1 MAWMS
6 SKMPQQEIKG
16 LLCHTAEKE
25 YSVWSGHCAPNVFGL
40 YRCSF
45 FFEIR
50 GRGLWVTDGGEQLWE
65 FTFQSDGLRAVE
77 VQQRGEGAA
86 VRVVLQQ
93 VLHQGERRSASLL
106 SVLFPVA
113 SLQPWQRCR
122 DITDMCHRQGGR
134 AHAWRTRP
142 LTGKAGIIA
151 VFFFVFFQFCFFRL
165 GGVVRG
171 ERRGST
177 QKNRKKMKHA
187 DDAAR
192 VTEQSQCA
200 DSKGLCT
207 STERGEEKYRK
218 YISGW
223 FFRLLLLCC
232 RQCGAVHVIYSSIIC
247 SSTSHPAAYHLQ
259 QY

>member
-1 MAWMS
+1 MSQSEKDNNHAPCSTAWMS

-50 GRGLWVTDGGEQLWE
+50 GRGLWVTDGGEELWE

-93 VLHQGERRSASLL
+93 ALHQGERRSASLL
-106 SVLFPVA
+106 SVLLPVA

-142 LTGKAGIIA
+142 LTG
-151 VFFFVFFQFCFFRL
+151 
-165 GGVVRG
+165 
-171 ERRGST
+171 
-177 QKNRKKMKHA
+177 
-187 DDAAR
+187 
-192 VTEQSQCA
+192 
-200 DSKGLCT
+200 
-207 STERGEEKYRK
+207 
-218 YISGW
+218 
-223 FFRLLLLCC
+223 
-232 RQCGAVHVIYSSIIC
+232 
-247 SSTSHPAAYHLQ
+247 
-259 QY
+259 